1 MARSAGGLNLW
12 WMMGR
17 EGALCCR
24 KGGRGELNWGKE
36 EASSRILSARARLYS
51 WLKFRDSEG
60 SLGGGEEEEL
70 WNTVGNGREVG
81 SCGGRPGGHWDKAA
95 GGDDGESDLG
105 MFS

>member
-60 SLGGGEEEEL
+60 SLGGGRRRSSGTRWGMAGADLADTETRPQGEM
-70 WNTVGNGREVG
+70 TG
-81 SCGGRPGGHWDKAA
+81 S
-95 GGDDGESDLG
+95 LT
-105 MFS
+105 